1 MSDRTE
7 KEKRRVI
14 AELNDELRKSFS
26 GGTVYITSGVQ
37 DLGPELI
44 DKIIDAV
51 KEFDA
56 FTPGNDPYHEHDFG
70 SLTIEGHTF
79 FWKIDYYDRS
89 LKFASE
95 DPSDPKTTKRILM
108 IMLADEY

>member
-7 KEKRRVI
+7 KEKQRVV
-14 AELNDELRKSFS
+14 AELNDEFRKSFS

-37 DLGPELI
+37 GLGSEVI
-44 DKIIDAV
+44 DQTFAAV
-51 KEFDA
+51 KAFDA
-56 FTPGNDPYHEHDFG
+56 FTLDNDPYHAHDFDC
-70 SLTIEGHTF
+70 LTIDRHTP

-95 DPSDPKTTKRILM
+95 DPTDTKTTKRVPTVL
-108 IMLADEY
+108 LAEEY